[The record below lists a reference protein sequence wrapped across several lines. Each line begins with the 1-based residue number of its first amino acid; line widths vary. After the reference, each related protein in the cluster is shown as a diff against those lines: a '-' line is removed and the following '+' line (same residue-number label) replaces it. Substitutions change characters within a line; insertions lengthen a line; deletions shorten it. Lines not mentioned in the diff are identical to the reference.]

1 MTMWAMALTWLGN
14 LLGGP
19 FARAAVDAY
28 KARLESGNT
37 HDRISAEMVERE
49 LGLQQRETEVQAE
62 LRKAQ
67 IGRWYEPEHLFGYTM
82 VIYFGKVV
90 LWDKVLGPVTGGS
103 TAPLTVEV
111 ATWAGMIML
120 FYFGK
125 RGFENVARIL
135 RR

>member
-1 MTMWAMALTWLGN
+1 MIAGILSFLGN

-19 FARAAVDAY
+19 FAKAAVEAY
-28 KARLESGNT
+28 RARLAADNT
-37 HDRISAEMVERE
+37 AEKTAADLAARE
-49 LGLQQRETEVQAE
+49 LALQQREAELTVE

-82 VIYFGKVV
+82 VVYFAKVV

-103 TAPLTVEV
+103 TDPLAGDV

>member
-1 MTMWAMALTWLGN
+1 MWAALFSFLGN

-19 FARAAVDAY
+19 FARAAVEAY
-28 KARLESGNT
+28 RARLASEN
-37 HDRISAEMVERE
+37 SAEKTAAELATRE
-49 LGLQQRETEVQAE
+49 LDVQQREAELQTE

-67 IGRWYEPEHLFGYTM
+67 IGRWYEPEHLFGYVM
-82 VIYFGKVV
+82 AIYFAKVV
-90 LWDKVLGPVTGGS
+90 LWDKVLGSITGGS
-103 TAPLTVEV
+103 TDPLTGEV